1 MAAKTPSRY
10 GRSASPGLT
19 PGRRV
24 TSPTSFSTSSYSPTI
39 TGAQKLNVVTR
50 VTIEGKA
57 HRDKDAANIKM
68 YLKMSIPLDQVEPG
82 TTIPLFPEENIK
94 VSLSQVHPLDNNSV
108 PYHFSSAVSPLLN
121 NAARALNL
129 PARSPESFNEA
140 FNLSPSVINAS
151 TSTASARSSKGNT
164 SSDAPG
170 VVDERYTGKILV
182 SGYNISYVLPKAFPQ
197 SSEPHSRISFG
208 SRRGSVGDRNHVQFM
223 AAIEL
228 MVPYVSRPPRAP
240 YLLSIPT
247 PRCLHN
253 NIKLRIFPPRDSLA
267 STASLSDDDA
277 GSWDL
282 TSDPHVSRPTRT
294 SRTTSYNNF
303 ADDESSDSSASG
315 LLEGIGIQGT
325 FPSAERIRVR
335 WAKPLKNIANGDSTG
350 RWQVGTREVQG
361 AMICT
366 VKGKMK
372 HPDKE
377 GVEGITM
384 DVEYK
389 GTCKGVWFP
398 GVATLLG
405 MDVGLVSKGSDVSWV
420 TGYPN
425 NWQVTGGTGFTGFD
439 VGTPP
444 STDDQRHDSF
454 DSNSSHAVLSAM
466 AAKESTKAN
475 SASSSTSSLLRA
487 PLPVQNVAD
496 YSFEG
501 SASAI
506 SSLPSTGASMAGLS
520 ASESVPS
527 PPPSQAI
534 TLHINMNELP
544 SRNTFT
550 FTITG
555 TILITPKT
563 PGTPSPIPSGDESES
578 DPEPV
583 LLPGF
588 TVFGTDSEV
597 ISIIVRNE
605 IDRGSANVEV
615 YNSTG
620 DYRRDAQVRKTVLQ
634 KGGHTKCGDGGGR
647 IALRSV
653 AVNGKLPPSRPRTPS
668 NQGHLN
674 NSHSSSPA
682 LLMKMLSSMN
692 QTKRNMP
699 VIIPSVTA
707 TVTPLVLRESS
718 RLSAYAVRVSLT
730 ALADPDS
737 EWLEFGLGSL
747 GQTSSSNRKRLP
759 KVDLACVSV
768 EGVPVKYEA
777 TAAAKQEQDGD
788 VPFEQMSGKEWI
800 SWVRVHIGSMNGG
813 SVVVD
818 YVVKVDDDGAGKGKG
833 KAREDAQFDVFLPT
847 FAVPIGRL
855 EVIVEDVP
863 GHGITFLDSNL
874 RYRQARRRL
883 LHYSGEEFFYPH
895 LRLIL
900 DSSPSNSSPLSSWW
914 KSGLYMC
921 LISLVVSCAF
931 FLPLSSELRRVG
943 QSLDGYSFVPGSHWN
958 DEPRPVIV
966 TTTVYS
972 NTRQWIADESA
983 TPEPSSSEDIY
994 YASPTSSITTTTTT
1008 ITATA
1013 SEIKIPRPETPP
1025 PQATWESTSSSSSQG
1040 LQLDYDWASW
1050 QTLLAMSWGDLHPL
1064 RDKLVESLESLWQIF
1079 RKAYHYPLPPP

>member
-1 MAAKTPSRY
+1 MAIKTPSRY
-10 GRSASPGLT
+10 GRPASPGVT
-19 PGRRV
+19 PGKRV
-24 TSPTSFSTSSYSPTI
+24 TSPTSFSTSNYSTTI
-39 TGAQKLNVVTR
+39 NGTQKLNIVTR
-50 VTIEGKA
+50 IAIEGKA
-57 HRDKDAANIKM
+57 NRDKDVANIKM
-68 YLKMSIPLDQVEPG
+68 YLKMSVPVDQVEPG

-94 VSLSQVHPLDNNSV
+94 VALSQVHPLDNNSV

-129 PARSPESFNEA
+129 PARSPESFNEV
-140 FNLSPSVINAS
+140 FNLSPSPVHAS
-151 TSTASARSSKGNT
+151 TSTTSARSSKANT
-164 SSDAPG
+164 SDVPG

-182 SGYNISYVLPKAFPQ
+182 SGYNISYVLPKVFPQ
-197 SSEPHSRISFG
+197 CSEPHSRISFG
-208 SRRGSVGDRNHVQFM
+208 RRRGSVGDRNHVQFM

-277 GSWDL
+277 GTWDL
-282 TSDPHVSRPTRT
+282 TSDPHVSRPTRM
-294 SRTTSYNNF
+294 SRTNSYNNF
-303 ADDESSDSSASG
+303 ADDESSDSSAGG

-325 FPSAERIRVR
+325 FPSTERIRVR
-335 WAKPLKNIANGDSTG
+335 WAKPMKNIANGDSAG
-350 RWQVGTREVQG
+350 RRQVGTKEVQG
-361 AMICT
+361 TMTCT
-366 VKGKMK
+366 VRGKTK
-372 HPDKE
+372 HPDRA
-377 GVEGITM
+377 GIEGILM

-389 GTCKGVWFP
+389 GTCKGIWFP

-420 TGYPN
+420 AGYPN

-439 VGTPP
+439 VGIPP
-444 STDDQRHDSF
+444 PTDAQRHDSF
-454 DSNSSHAVLSAM
+454 DSNSSHAVLSSM
-466 AAKESTKAN
+466 AAKESAKAN
-475 SASSSTSSLLRA
+475 SASSSTPSLLRA

-506 SSLPSTGASMAGLS
+506 SSIPSTGASMVGLS
-520 ASESVPS
+520 ASEPVPS
-527 PPPSQAI
+527 PPPNQAI
-534 TLHINMNELP
+534 TLHINMNELLPP

-563 PGTPSPIPSGDESES
+563 PGTPSGGESES

-588 TVFGTDSEV
+588 TVFGTDSEIV
-597 ISIIVRNE
+597 SIIVRNE
-605 IDRGSANVEV
+605 VDRGSANVEV
-615 YNSTG
+615 FNSTG

-653 AVNGKLPPSRPRTPS
+653 AINGKLPPSRPRTPS
-668 NQGHLN
+668 NQGYLN
-674 NSHSSSPA
+674 TSHSSSPA
-682 LLMKMLSSMN
+682 LLMKMLSSVN
-692 QTKRNMP
+692 QTKQDMP

-707 TVTPLVLRESS
+707 TVTPLVLREGSH
-718 RLSAYAVRVSLT
+718 LGAYAVRVSLT
-730 ALADPDS
+730 AMADPDS

-747 GQTSSSNRKRLP
+747 EQVSSSNGKRPP

-777 TAAAKQEQDGD
+777 TAAAKQHHQDGG

-818 YVVKVDDDGAGKGKG
+818 YVVKADNGAGKG
-833 KAREDAQFDVFLPT
+833 KAREDTRFDVFLPT

-855 EVIVEDVP
+855 EVIVDDVP
-863 GHGITFLDSNL
+863 GHGITCLDSNFQ
-874 RYRQARRRL
+874 YHQSKRRL
-883 LHYSGEEFFYPH
+883 LHYSTEEFFYPH
-895 LRLIL
+895 LTLAL
-900 DSSPSNSSPLSSWW
+900 DSSPSDSGSILSWW

-921 LISLVVSCAF
+921 IVSLVVSCAF
-931 FLPLSSELRRVG
+931 FLPLSSQLRRVG
-943 QSLDGYSFVPGSHWN
+943 QSLDGYSLVAGSHWN
-958 DEPRPVIV
+958 DEPRPVVV

-972 NTRQWIADESA
+972 NTRRRSADESA

-994 YASPTSSITTTTTT
+994 HPSPTSNSHITTTITTTTPETKPEP
-1008 ITATA
+1008 
-1013 SEIKIPRPETPP
+1013 SLETPP
-1025 PQATWESTSSSSSQG
+1025 PQVIWESTSSSSSQAI
-1040 LQLDYDWASW
+1040 QLHYDWESW
-1050 QTLLAMSWGDLHPL
+1050 QALLAMSWEDLRPL
-1064 RDKLVESLESLWQIF
+1064 RDKVIESLESLWQIV

>member
-1 MAAKTPSRY
+1 MAIKTPSRY
-10 GRSASPGLT
+10 GRSASPGAV
-19 PGRRV
+19 PGKRV
-24 TSPTSFSTSSYSPTI
+24 MSPTSFSTSSYSPTI
-39 TGAQKLNVVTR
+39 NGAQKLNIVTR
-50 VTIEGKA
+50 VAIEGKA
-57 HRDKDAANIKM
+57 NRDKDTANIKM
-68 YLKMSIPLDQVEPG
+68 YLKMSVPVDQVEPG

-94 VSLSQVHPLDNNSV
+94 ISLSQVHPLDNNSV

-140 FNLSPSVINAS
+140 FNLSPSLVQAS
-151 TSTASARSSKGNT
+151 TSTASTRPSKANAS
-164 SSDAPG
+164 SSDVPG

-182 SGYNISYVLPKAFPQ
+182 SGYNISYVLPKVFPQ
-197 SSEPHSRISFG
+197 YSEPHSRISFG
-208 SRRGSVGDRNHVQFM
+208 RRRGSVGDRNHVQFM

-282 TSDPHVSRPTRT
+282 TSDPHVSRPTRL
-294 SRTTSYNNF
+294 SRANSYNNF

-335 WAKPLKNIANGDSTG
+335 WAKPMKNIANGDSAG
-350 RWQVGTREVQG
+350 RRQVGTKEVQG
-361 AMICT
+361 AMTCT

-372 HPDKE
+372 HPDRA
-377 GVEGITM
+377 GIEGIIM

-420 TGYPN
+420 AGYPN
-425 NWQVTGGTGFTGFD
+425 AWQVTGGTGFTGFD
-439 VGTPP
+439 VGIPP
-444 STDDQRHDSF
+444 PTDTQRHDSF
-454 DSNSSHAVLSAM
+454 DSNSSHAVLAAM
-466 AAKESTKAN
+466 AAKEPTKAN

-487 PLPVQNVAD
+487 PLPVQNVAE

-506 SSLPSTGASMAGLS
+506 SSMPSTGASMADLS
-520 ASESVPS
+520 TSESVPP

-534 TLHINMNELP
+534 TLHINMNELLPP

-563 PGTPSPIPSGDESES
+563 PATPSPIPSVDES

-597 ISIIVRNE
+597 ISIIVRNDV
-605 IDRGSANVEV
+605 DRGSANVEV

-682 LLMKMLSSMN
+682 LLMKMLSSVN
-692 QTKRNMP
+692 QTKRDMP

-707 TVTPLVLRESS
+707 TVTPLVLPESS
-718 RLSAYAVRVSLT
+718 HLSAYAVRVSLT
-730 ALADPDS
+730 AMADPDS

-747 GQTSSSNRKRLP
+747 GQVSSSNGKRP
-759 KVDLACVSV
+759 PQVDLACVSV

-777 TAAAKQEQDGD
+777 TAAARQDGGM
-788 VPFEQMSGKEWI
+788 PFEQMSGKEWI
-800 SWVRVHIGSMNGG
+800 SWVRVNIGSMNGG

-818 YVVKVDDDGAGKGKG
+818 YIVNVDDGAGKGKG

-847 FAVPIGRL
+847 FAVPVGRL

-863 GHGITFLDSNL
+863 GYGITCLDSNL
-874 RYRQARRRL
+874 RYRQAKRRL
-883 LHYSGEEFFYPH
+883 LHYSAEEFFYPH
-895 LRLIL
+895 LTLAL
-900 DSSPSNSSPLSSWW
+900 DSSSSDNRPLLTWW
-914 KSGLYMC
+914 KAGLYMC
-921 LISLVVSCAF
+921 LVSLVVSCAF
-931 FLPLSSELRRVG
+931 FVPLSSELRRIS
-943 QSLDGYSFVPGSHWN
+943 QSVDGYSLVPGS
-958 DEPRPVIV
+958 EPRPIVV
-966 TTTVYS
+966 TTTVYT
-972 NTRQWIADESA
+972 NTQQWFAE
-983 TPEPSSSEDIY
+983 TPEPSSSEDIH
-994 YASPTSSITTTTTT
+994 YASPTSVLATSAVTTTTTPK
-1008 ITATA
+1008 
-1013 SEIKIPRPETPP
+1013 SKIRESFPETPP
-1025 PQATWESTSSSSSQG
+1025 PQVTWESSSSSQG
-1040 LQLDYDWASW
+1040 LQLHYDWEYW
-1050 QTLLAMSWGDLHPL
+1050 QTLLAMSWEDLHPL
-1064 RDKLVESLESLWQIF
+1064 RDKFIESIESLWQIF
-1079 RKAYHYPLPPP
+1079 RKVYHYPLPPP

>member
-1 MAAKTPSRY
+1 MATKTPSRY
-10 GRSASPGLT
+10 GRSSSPGVT
-19 PGRRV
+19 PGKRV
-24 TSPTSFSTSSYSPTI
+24 MSPTSFSASSYSPTVN
-39 TGAQKLNVVTR
+39 GAQKLNIVTR
-50 VTIEGKA
+50 VAIEGKA
-57 HRDKDAANIKM
+57 NRDKDVANIKM
-68 YLKMSIPLDQVEPG
+68 YLKMSVPVDQVEPG
-82 TTIPLFPEENIK
+82 TTISLFPEENIK
-94 VSLSQVHPLDNNSV
+94 IALSQVHPLDNNSV

-140 FNLSPSVINAS
+140 FNLSPSLVHTS
-151 TSTASARSSKGNT
+151 TSTTSTRTSKANT
-164 SSDAPG
+164 SDVPG

-182 SGYNISYVLPKAFPQ
+182 SGYNISYVLPKVFPQ
-197 SSEPHSRISFG
+197 YSEPHSRISFG
-208 SRRGSVGDRNHVQFM
+208 RRRGSVGDRNHVQFM

-282 TSDPHVSRPTRT
+282 TSDPHVSRPTRM

-303 ADDESSDSSASG
+303 ADDESSDSSTSG

-335 WAKPLKNIANGDSTG
+335 WAKPMKNIANGDSAG
-350 RWQVGTREVQG
+350 RRQVGTKEVQG
-361 AMICT
+361 TMTCT
-366 VKGKMK
+366 VRGKMK
-372 HPDKE
+372 HPDRA
-377 GVEGITM
+377 GVEGIIM

-389 GTCKGVWFP
+389 ASCKGVWFP

-420 TGYPN
+420 AGYPN

-439 VGTPP
+439 VGVPP
-444 STDDQRHDSF
+444 PTDGQRHDSF
-454 DSNSSHAVLSAM
+454 DSNSSHAVLAAM
-466 AAKESTKAN
+466 AAKETTAP
-475 SASSSTSSLLRA
+475 SSTSSLLRA

-506 SSLPSTGASMAGLS
+506 SSIPSTGASMAGLS

-534 TLHINMNELP
+534 TLHINMNELLPP

-555 TILITPKT
+555 TILIIPKT
-563 PGTPSPIPSGDESES
+563 PGTPSGDESES

-597 ISIIVRNE
+597 VSIIVRNE
-605 IDRGSANVEV
+605 VDRGSANVEV

-653 AVNGKLPPSRPRTPS
+653 AVNGKLPPNRPRTPS

-674 NSHSSSPA
+674 TSHSSSPA
-682 LLMKMLSSMN
+682 LLMKMLSSVN
-692 QTKRNMP
+692 QTKRDMP
-699 VIIPSVTA
+699 VIIPSVSA

-718 RLSAYAVRVSLT
+718 HLSAYAVRVSLT
-730 ALADPDS
+730 AMADPDS

-747 GQTSSSNRKRLP
+747 GQVSSSNGKPPP

-777 TAAAKQEQDGD
+777 TAAAKQDHQDGS
-788 VPFEQMSGKEWI
+788 VPFEQMGGKEWI

-818 YVVKVDDDGAGKGKG
+818 YVVKVDDGAGKGKG
-833 KAREDAQFDVFLPT
+833 KAREDSQFDVFLPT

-855 EVIVEDVP
+855 EIVVEDVP
-863 GHGITFLDSNL
+863 GHGITCLDSNL
-874 RYRQARRRL
+874 RYRQSKQRL
-883 LHYSGEEFFYPH
+883 LHYSAEEFFYPH
-895 LRLIL
+895 LTLAL
-900 DSSPSNSSPLSSWW
+900 DSSYGSRSMLSWW

-921 LISLVVSCAF
+921 LVSLVISCAF

-943 QSLDGYSFVPGSHWN
+943 QSLDGYSLGSHWN
-958 DEPRPVIV
+958 DEPRPVVV

-972 NTRQWIADESA
+972 NTRRWFADESA

-994 YASPTSSITTTTTT
+994 YASPTSNSHITTT
-1008 ITATA
+1008 IIATATPETKLPEP
-1013 SEIKIPRPETPP
+1013 SSETPP
-1025 PQATWESTSSSSSQG
+1025 PQVTWESTSSSSSQG
-1040 LQLDYDWASW
+1040 LQLHYDWASW
-1050 QTLLAMSWGDLHPL
+1050 QTLLAMSWEDLHPL
-1064 RDKLVESLESLWQIF
+1064 RDKVIESLESLWQIF
-1079 RKAYHYPLPPP
+1079 SKVYHYPLPPP